1 MISLIIGDKGCGKT
15 KRLIQATNAAADNS
29 IGDVVCIEKG
39 KKLLYDISH
48 KVRLIDTEVYNIQ
61 GFDAFFGFI
70 SGICATNYDI
80 TDIFVD
86 ATLKI
91 GGTSFED
98 FAGFVEKLA
107 PLSESSG
114 TNITFT
120 VSCEENEIPA
130 SVFKNATKI

>member
-1 MISLIIGDKGCGKT
+1 MISLIIGGKGCGKT
-15 KRLIQATNAAADNS
+15 KRLIDAANTAADSS
-29 IGDVVCIEKG
+29 IGNVVCIEKG
-39 KKLLYDISH
+39 KKLLYDVSH
-48 KVRLIDTEVYNIQ
+48 KVRLIDTEVHNIQ

-70 SGICATNYDI
+70 SGICATDYDI

-91 GGTSFED
+91 GGKDFESFS
-98 FAGFVEKLA
+98 GFVKKLA

-120 VSCEENEIPA
+120 VSCEEDELPA
-130 SVFKNATKI
+130 SVFESAQKI

>member
-1 MISLIIGDKGCGKT
+1 MISLIIGSKGCGKT
-15 KRLIQATNAAADNS
+15 KRLINAVNAAADSS

-39 KKLLYDISH
+39 KKLLYDVSH

-61 GFDAFFGFI
+61 GFEAFFGFI
-70 SGICATNYDI
+70 SGICATDYDI

-91 GGTSFED
+91 GGKDFEA

-114 TNITFT
+114 TTITFT
-120 VSCEENEIPA
+120 VSCEEDEIPA
-130 SVFKNATKI
+130 VVFENAQKI